1 LFYVFPPFYGA
12 MGRVYGTDLLMTG
25 RTDAVVLLLPERM
38 LGSPWGLLV
47 SALVTA
53 GAFAAFLSTSSGL
66 TVSVAGVLS
75 QDLLR
80 GRLRASVRGFRLGAV
95 IAVGAPAT
103 LSLLALRT
111 SLADTVGLAFAVAA
125 STFFPL
131 LALGIWWRRLTAAGA
146 LAGLAVGGTL
156 ASTAVTVTIIRGSS
170 HGLIGA
176 LLAQPAAWTVP
187 TAFAVMI
194 SVSLLTRRTV
204 PAAANRIM
212 VRLHA
217 PEGLEL
223 DRGDSRTSSRPERTD
238 STRRGS

>member
-1 LFYVFPPFYGA
+1 
-12 MGRVYGTDLLMTG
+12 M
-25 RTDAVVLLLPERM
+25 
-38 LGSPWGLLV
+38 
-47 SALVTA
+47 TA

-103 LSLLALRT
+103 LSLLTLRT
-111 SLADTVGLAFAVAA
+111 SIADTVGLAFAVAA

-131 LALGIWWRRLTAAGA
+131 LALGIWWRRLTRAGA
-146 LAGLAVGGTL
+146 VAGLAVGGTL
-156 ASTAVTVTIIRGSS
+156 ASAAVTLTIVKGSTS
-170 HGLIGA
+170 GLLGA

-187 TAFAVMI
+187 AAFAVMI
-194 SVSLLTRRTV
+194 IVSLFTQRTA
-204 PAAANRIM
+204 PACANRIM
-212 VRLHA
+212 VLLHA
-217 PEGLEL
+217 PESLVL
-223 DRGDSRTSSRPERTD
+223 DRGEMHGSTRGDRNGGRPTNRETSGNPGSTP